1 MRLMSQRKAQI
12 IVSSDRILAGE
23 KPNRAGEKAAEILR
37 AHDIDVA
44 PPNIVP
50 EGLKPVDDAL
60 RTAVDTGTDI
70 VVVVGGTGIGATNL
84 TPEVTERYIK
94 ARLYGLE
101 TQVLLRGLESSPKAG
116 LSRGIIG
123 MTEHGGGS
131 LIINCASSTGAV
143 ADALGVIAPLLADVF
158 RSRGE

>member
-1 MRLMSQRKAQI
+1 MPQRKAQI

-23 KPNRAGEKAAEILR
+23 KPNRAGEKAVEILR
-37 AHDIDVA
+37 AHDIDVVT
-44 PPNIVP
+44 PSIVP
-50 EGLKPVDDAL
+50 EGYTPVDDAL
-60 RTAVDTGTDI
+60 RAAVDAGTDI
-70 VVVVGGTGIGATNL
+70 VVVIGGTGIGATNL

-123 MTEHGGGS
+123 MTDHGGGS

>member
-1 MRLMSQRKAQI
+1 MSQRKAQI

-37 AHDIDVA
+37 THDIDVA
-44 PPNIVP
+44 PPSIVP

-70 VVVVGGTGIGATNL
+70 VVVIGGTGIGATNL

-123 MTEHGGGS
+123 MTDHGGGS

-158 RSRGE
+158 RSRSE

>member
-1 MRLMSQRKAQI
+1 MSQRKAQI

-37 AHDIDVA
+37 THDIDVA
-44 PPNIVP
+44 PPSIVP

-70 VVVVGGTGIGATNL
+70 VVVIGGTGIGATNL

-101 TQVLLRGLESSPKAG
+101 TQVLLRGLESSPEAG

-123 MTEHGGGS
+123 MTDHGGGS

>member
-1 MRLMSQRKAQI
+1 MLQRKAQI

-23 KPNRAGEKAAEILR
+23 KPNRAGEKAVEILR
-37 AHDIDVA
+37 AHDIDVVT
-44 PPNIVP
+44 PSIVP
-50 EGLKPVDDAL
+50 EGYTPVDDAL
-60 RTAVDTGTDI
+60 RAAVDAGTDI
-70 VVVVGGTGIGATNL
+70 VVVIGGTGIGATNL

-123 MTEHGGGS
+123 MTDHGGGS

>member
-1 MRLMSQRKAQI
+1 MSQRKVQI

-37 AHDIDVA
+37 THDIDVA
-44 PPNIVP
+44 PPSIVP

-70 VVVVGGTGIGATNL
+70 VVVIGGTGIGATNL

-123 MTEHGGGS
+123 MTDHGGGS

>member
-1 MRLMSQRKAQI
+1 MSQRKAQI

-23 KPNRAGEKAAEILR
+23 KPNRAGEKAAETLR
-37 AHDIDVA
+37 THDIDVA
-44 PPNIVP
+44 PPSIVP

-70 VVVVGGTGIGATNL
+70 VVVIGGTGIGATNL

-123 MTEHGGGS
+123 MTDHGGGS

>member
-1 MRLMSQRKAQI
+1 MSQRKAQI
-12 IVSSDRILAGE
+12 IVSSDRILSGE
-23 KPNRAGEKAAEILR
+23 KPNRAGEKAVEILR
-37 AHDIDVA
+37 THDIDVA
-44 PPNIVP
+44 PPSIVP
-50 EGLKPVDDAL
+50 EGYTPVDDAL

-70 VVVVGGTGIGATNL
+70 VVVIGGTGIGETNL

-123 MTEHGGGS
+123 MTDHGGGS

>member
-1 MRLMSQRKAQI
+1 MPQRKAQI

-23 KPNRAGEKAAEILR
+23 KPNRAGEKAVEILR
-37 AHDIDVA
+37 AYDIDVVT
-44 PPNIVP
+44 PSIVP
-50 EGLKPVDDAL
+50 EGYTPVDDAL
-60 RTAVDTGTDI
+60 RAAVDAGADI
-70 VVVVGGTGIGATNL
+70 VVVIGGTGIGATNL
-84 TPEVTERYIK
+84 SPEVTERYIK

-123 MTEHGGGS
+123 MTDHGGGS

>member
-1 MRLMSQRKAQI
+1 MSQRKAQI

-37 AHDIDVA
+37 THDIDVA
-44 PPNIVP
+44 PPSIVP

-70 VVVVGGTGIGATNL
+70 LVVIGGTGIGATNL

-123 MTEHGGGS
+123 MTDHGGGS

>member
-1 MRLMSQRKAQI
+1 MSQRKAQI

-37 AHDIDVA
+37 THDIDVA
-44 PPNIVP
+44 PPSIVP

-70 VVVVGGTGIGATNL
+70 VVVIGGTGIGATNL

-116 LSRGIIG
+116 LPRGIIG
-123 MTEHGGGS
+123 MTDHGGGS

>member
-1 MRLMSQRKAQI
+1 MSQRMAQI

-23 KPNRAGEKAAEILR
+23 KPNRAGEKAVEILR
-37 AHDIDVA
+37 SHDIDVA
-44 PPNIVP
+44 PPSIVP
-50 EGLKPVDDAL
+50 EGYAPIDDAL
-60 RTAVDTGTDI
+60 RTAVEACTDI
-70 VVVVGGTGIGATNL
+70 VVVIGGTGIGATNL

-123 MTEHGGGS
+123 MTDHGGGS

>member
-1 MRLMSQRKAQI
+1 MSQRKAQI
-12 IVSSDRILAGE
+12 IVSSDRILSGE
-23 KPNRAGEKAAEILR
+23 KPNRAGEKAVEILR
-37 AHDIDVA
+37 THDIDVA
-44 PPNIVP
+44 PPSIVP
-50 EGLKPVDDAL
+50 EGYTPVDDAL
-60 RTAVDTGTDI
+60 RTALDTGTDI
-70 VVVVGGTGIGATNL
+70 VVVIGGTGIGATNL

-101 TQVLLRGLESSPKAG
+101 TQVLLCGLGSSPKAG

-123 MTEHGGGS
+123 MTDHGGGS